1 MIDALQGFVESLPL
15 WLQWGGVMLAG
26 AIPFVESELSSVI
39 GIAAGIAPPVAIA
52 AGVLGNVLVVWLLV
66 TTTHTIRGRAV
77 GSPSAPASGRRQKV
91 QRAFDKYGV
100 AGVSLLG
107 PFILPSQITSV
118 AMISFGA
125 AKGAVLI
132 WQAIA
137 ITLWGCIFGVLA
149 TFGIDLLG
157 Q

>member
-1 MIDALQGFVESLPL
+1 MIAALQDFVESFPL
-15 WLQWGGVMLAG
+15 LLQWIGVMLVG

-39 GIAAGIAPPVAIA
+39 GIVAGIAPPIAISA
-52 AGVLGNVLVVWLLV
+52 AVVGNVIAVWLLV
-66 TTTHTIRGRAV
+66 TITHAIRRRAV
-77 GSPSAPASGRRQKV
+77 RSPSAPASGRRQKV
-91 QRAFDKYGV
+91 RRAFDKYGV

-125 AKGAVLI
+125 AKGSVLI

-137 ITLWGCIFGVLA
+137 ITSWGCIFGLLA
-149 TFGIDLLG
+149 MAGVELLG
-157 Q
+157 